1 MDSNELIIIK
11 IKILKK
17 LYRHGYWGGR
27 HTSLENLHKGF
38 EKRLRGA
45 VKDAAEE
52 LIEHGM
58 LRKKPTS
65 YGIEVSLNSE
75 KKAEIE
81 QMIKS
86 MADYYD

>member
-1 MDSNELIIIK
+1 
-11 IKILKK
+11 
-17 LYRHGYWGGR
+17 
-27 HTSLENLHKGF
+27 
-38 EKRLRGA
+38 
-45 VKDAAEE
+45 
-52 LIEHGM
+52 M